1 MEKKNYL
8 KCLTAI
14 MLLLASFSMASCD
27 SVIDAIF
34 GEVDNP
40 VSQKVVET
48 IVEKTGASAAEVTA
62 LLQAALVTPEVQQA
76 ILNNE
81 SFSVNVSVPGGSSA
95 AGETITIPVSGGEGK
110 NGANVTINFTNTITG
125 TSESN
130 PLNFTAA
137 NVGSAA
143 AGAAGSGNSDNQLTI
158 NMPNGSTGLVITIDL
173 PDTTVTLAT
182 DGTTV
187 YKSISARTALN
198 TLVVGKGVTVEDFI
212 ANGGRVKIMKG
223 GKINRLVFAP
233 RVYHAPPGYHHNEL
247 FVDHL
252 GAFGLA
258 IMNVEGDYDNPE
270 NWTTFAV
277 QDDGEWYRFENL
289 KILPPKDCD
298 FMAIRAGIGP
308 HGEIPNLKSITIAD
322 GAAILIDD
330 NGPKFDETGR
340 TIEGENGSGFR
351 YLQTVIT
358 GEGND
363 ARLYYAPWMSL
374 GGYKTMTNVKIM
386 PDPNIPLDNLNRLP
400 DGGGWQHLALMD
412 VQNGCDNCTFYVE
425 QLTWRPEFLID
436 HKDIIIKNCTFK
448 KVTINA
454 QEPPFAPNGYSYR
467 IGANLDE
474 IPEGMNMGDISITFD
489 GCDFEDG
496 LRFFMNSNTNAS
508 ISSFTFKFVNCT
520 YNNQPMSKTIAENLN
535 TQFVI
540 PVSWGNHFG
549 HDLNP
554 IIGGHVYYIIET
566 EGNAIKYELQ
576 EDNNYT
582 GEGPKP
588 LIFVQVDPVP

>member
-14 MLLLASFSMASCD
+14 MLLLASFSMASCE

-48 IVEKTGASAAEVTA
+48 IVEKTGASAAEVTS

-110 NGANVTINFTNTITG
+110 NGANVTINFTNAITG

-130 PLNFTAA
+130 PLNFSAA

-308 HGEIPNLKSITIAD
+308 HGETPNLKSITIAD

-363 ARLYYAPWMSL
+363 ARLYYGPWMSL

-386 PDPNIPLDNLNRLP
+386 PAPDIQIDNLNRDFLN
-400 DGGGWQHLALMD
+400 GGWEHLY
-412 VQNGCDNCTFYVE
+412 VNNIQNGCDNCTFYIE
-425 QLTWRPEFLID
+425 NISWDKSFLND
-436 HKDIIIKNCTFK
+436 HNEITFNNCKFR
-448 KVTINA
+448 KVAI
-454 QEPPFAPNGYSYR
+454 ESPNVYSYL
-467 IGANLDE
+467 IGVDLKDLPD
-474 IPEGMNMGDISITFD
+474 IPITISFVN
-489 GCDFEDG
+489 CDFQSG
-496 LRFFMNSNTNAS
+496 LRFFLKGDDTEVNT
-508 ISSFTFKFVNCT
+508 FTFKFINCT
-520 YNNQPMSKTIAENLN
+520 YNSQPMSSELVGTEVGQLN
-535 TQFVI
+535 EPFVI
-540 PVSWGNHFG
+540 PEWGNHINNHVNTIH
-549 HDLNP
+549 HD
-554 IIGGHVYYIIET
+554 GGHVYYIIGTT
-566 EGNAIKYELQ
+566 ENNAVKYELK
-576 EDNNYT
+576 EDHSSTNN
-582 GEGPKP
+582 PPFP
-588 LIFVQVDPVP
+588 LYIEQVDPAPAP